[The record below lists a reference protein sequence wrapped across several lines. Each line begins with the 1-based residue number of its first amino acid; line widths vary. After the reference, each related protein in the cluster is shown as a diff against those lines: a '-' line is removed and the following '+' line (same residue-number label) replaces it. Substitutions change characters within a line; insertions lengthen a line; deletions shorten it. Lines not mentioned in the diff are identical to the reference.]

1 MGTDISMTEHLLTS
15 CLPKYVSAQ
24 MDPGALAKDGFH
36 NIKEFVKNQCLVNF
50 KVKKKNLLSIC
61 ISWIYKVEHYPL
73 FKNSSHL
80 LFYELLTYKMFF
92 NCQKNPT

>member
-1 MGTDISMTEHLLTS
+1 
-15 CLPKYVSAQ
+15 
-24 MDPGALAKDGFH
+24 MDPGALAKEVFTISKSLLR
-36 NIKEFVKNQCLVNF
+36 IKCLVNF
-50 KVKKKNLLSIC
+50 KVKKKKLSIC

-80 LFYELLTYKMFF
+80 LFYELLTHKMFL

>member
-36 NIKEFVKNQCLVNF
+36 NIKEFVKNQMSC
-50 KVKKKNLLSIC
+50 
-61 ISWIYKVEHYPL
+61 
-73 FKNSSHL
+73 
-80 LFYELLTYKMFF
+80 
-92 NCQKNPT
+92 